1 MEQILPQL
9 MESTMEN
16 QPDRDTIVDE
26 AVGQTHAVLP
36 PKSVTEREHLSPEE
50 AARRNAPAPGP
61 QASMPEKTAAS
72 IGERD
77 GGAYADP
84 GSVQTQQGRAGQP
97 VATKSGWNAMANC
110 ALSAGRDLAQNISD
124 QFSDQ
129 RYIGLSLIAAFG
141 LGFIAATMLRGS
153 R

>member
-1 MEQILPQL
+1 
-9 MESTMEN
+9 MEN

-26 AVGQTHAVLP
+26 AVGQTHATPP

-50 AARRNAPAPGP
+50 AARRNASAPGP

-72 IGERD
+72 IGERS

-84 GSVQTQQGRAGQP
+84 GNVQTWQGKAGQP

-110 ALSAGRDLAQNISD
+110 ALSAGRELAQSVSD
-124 QFSDQ
+124 QVSDQ
-129 RYIGLSLIAAFG
+129 RYIGLIAAFG
-141 LGFIAATMLRGS
+141 LGFIAATMLRV
-153 R
+153 RR